1 MTTKKIII
9 TGGAT
14 RIGAAIAKSLAD
26 YETIIT
32 IHYNR
37 SKGNAL
43 KLKKELE
50 DLGSEV
56 HLLKADLN
64 NFNQT
69 QALLKLAYKKMKGL
83 NCLINNASLFEDDSL
98 YNFTDKSFTKHLN
111 INLKAPAILIQ
122 NFKKLLKNS
131 EGNIINIIDQRVE
144 KLTPYF
150 FSYTLSKSSLVTLT
164 KTAAMKL
171 APNIRVNGIS
181 PGPTLKNSR
190 QSETH
195 FKKQWKSVILKK
207 KVRLENVCE
216 GVKFLIK
223 NDNITGEIINIDSGQ
238 RLAWNTPDIINIKEG
253 K

>member
-1 MTTKKIII
+1 MTIKKIVI

-56 HLLKADLN
+56 YLLKADLN
-64 NFNQT
+64 NLKQT
-69 QALLKLAYKKMKGL
+69 QALLKLAFKKMKGL
-83 NCLINNASLFEDDSL
+83 NCLINNASLFENDSL
-98 YNFTDKSFTKHLN
+98 YDFTDKSFTKHLN

-131 EGNIINIIDQRVE
+131 EGDIINIIDQRVE

-150 FSYTLSKSSLVTLT
+150 FSYTLSKTSLVTLT
-164 KTAAMKL
+164 KTTAMKL

-195 FKKQWKSVILKK
+195 FKKQWKSVLLKK

-223 NDNITGEIINIDSGQ
+223 NDNITGEVINIDSGQ
-238 RLAWNTPDIINIKEG
+238 RLAWNTPDIINVKE
-253 K
+253 

>member
-1 MTTKKIII
+1 MTIKKIVI

-56 HLLKADLN
+56 YLLKADLN
-64 NFNQT
+64 NHKQT
-69 QALLKLAYKKMKGL
+69 HALLKLAYKKMKGL

-150 FSYTLSKSSLVTLT
+150 FSYTLSKTSLVTLT
-164 KTAAMKL
+164 KTTAMKL

-195 FKKQWKSVILKK
+195 FKKQWKSVLLKK
-207 KVRLENVCE
+207 KVELKNICE

-223 NDNITGEIINIDSGQ
+223 NDNITGEVINIDSGQ
-238 RLAWNTPDIINIKEG
+238 RLAWNTPDIINVKE
-253 K
+253 

>member
-1 MTTKKIII
+1 MTTKKIFI

-56 HLLKADLN
+56 YLLKADLN
-64 NFNQT
+64 NLKQT
-69 QALLKLAYKKMKGL
+69 QALLKLAFKKMKGL
-83 NCLINNASLFEDDSL
+83 NCLINNASLFENDGL

-131 EGNIINIIDQRVE
+131 EGDIINIIDQRVE

-150 FSYTLSKSSLVTLT
+150 FSYTLSKTSLVTLT
-164 KTAAMKL
+164 KTTAMKL

-195 FKKQWKSVILKK
+195 FKKQWKSVLLKK
-207 KVRLENVCE
+207 KVELKNICE

-223 NDNITGEIINIDSGQ
+223 NDNITGEVINIDSGQ
-238 RLAWNTPDIINIKEG
+238 RLAWNTPDIINVKE
-253 K
+253 

>member
-1 MTTKKIII
+1 MKRKKIII

-26 YETIIT
+26 YETAIA
-32 IHYNR
+32 IHYNK

-50 DLGSEV
+50 NLGSEV
-56 HLLKADLN
+56 YLLKADLN
-64 NFNQT
+64 NLKQT

-83 NCLINNASLFEDDSL
+83 NCLINNASLFENDSL
-98 YNFTDKSFTKHLN
+98 QNFTEKNFIKHLN
-111 INLKAPAILIQ
+111 VNLKAPAILIQ

-150 FSYTLSKSSLVTLT
+150 FSYTLSKSALVTLT

-190 QSETH
+190 QSENH
-195 FKKQWKSVILKK
+195 FKKQWKSVLLKK
-207 KVRLENVCE
+207 KVELKSICD
-216 GVKFLIK
+216 GIKFLIK
-223 NDNITGEIINIDSGQ
+223 NDNVTGEIINIDSGQ
-238 RLAWNTPDIINIKEG
+238 RLAWNTPDIINIKE
-253 K
+253 

>member
-26 YETIIT
+26 YESIIT

-50 DLGSEV
+50 NLGSEV
-56 HLLKADLN
+56 YLLKADLN

-69 QALLKLAYKKMKGL
+69 QALLKLAYRKMKGL
-83 NCLINNASLFEDDSL
+83 NCLINNASLFENDSL
-98 YNFTDKSFTKHLN
+98 HNFTDKSFTKHLN

-122 NFKKLLKNS
+122 NFKKLLKDS

-190 QSETH
+190 QSERH
-195 FKKQWKSVILKK
+195 FRKQWKSVLLKK
-207 KVRLENVCE
+207 KVELENICE

-238 RLAWNTPDIINIKEG
+238 RLAWNTPDIINVKE
-253 K
+253 

>member
-1 MTTKKIII
+1 MTTKKIVI

-26 YETIIT
+26 NESIIT

-37 SKGNAL
+37 SKGKAL

-56 HLLKADLN
+56 YLLKADLN
-64 NFNQT
+64 NLKQT

-83 NCLINNASLFEDDSL
+83 NCLINNASLFENDSL

-150 FSYTLSKSSLVTLT
+150 FSYTLSKTSLVTLT
-164 KTAAMKL
+164 KTTAMKL

-195 FKKQWKSVILKK
+195 FKKQWKSVLLKK
-207 KVRLENVCE
+207 KVELKNICE

-223 NDNITGEIINIDSGQ
+223 NDNITGEVINIDSGQ
-238 RLAWNTPDIINIKEG
+238 RLAWNTPDIINVKE
-253 K
+253 

>member
-1 MTTKKIII
+1 MTTKKIFI

-37 SKGNAL
+37 SKKNAL

-56 HLLKADLN
+56 YLLKADLN
-64 NFNQT
+64 NHKQT

-98 YNFTDKSFTKHLN
+98 YNFTDKSFTKHSN

-171 APNIRVNGIS
+171 APKIRVNGIS

-195 FKKQWKSVILKK
+195 FKKQWKSVLLKK

-238 RLAWNTPDIINIKEG
+238 RLAWNTPDIINVKE
-253 K
+253 

>member
-1 MTTKKIII
+1 MTTKKILI

-37 SKGNAL
+37 SKKNAL

-56 HLLKADLN
+56 YLLKADLN
-64 NFNQT
+64 NHKQT
-69 QALLKLAYKKMKGL
+69 HALLKLAYKKMKGL
-83 NCLINNASLFEDDSL
+83 NCLINNASLFENDSL
-98 YNFTDKSFTKHLN
+98 YNFTDKSFTNHLN

-164 KTAAMKL
+164 KTTAMKL

-190 QSETH
+190 QTETH
-195 FKKQWKSVILKK
+195 FKKQWKSVLLKK
-207 KVRLENVCE
+207 KVELKNVCE

-238 RLAWNTPDIINIKEG
+238 RLAWNTPDIVNVKE
-253 K
+253 

>member
-1 MTTKKIII
+1 MTIKKIVI

-14 RIGAAIAKSLAD
+14 RIGAAIAKSIAD

-37 SKGNAL
+37 SKVSAL

-50 DLGSEV
+50 NLGSEV
-56 HLLKADLN
+56 YLLKADLN
-64 NFNQT
+64 NLKQT

-83 NCLINNASLFEDDSL
+83 NCLINNASLFENDSL

-150 FSYTLSKSSLVTLT
+150 FSYTLSKTSLVTLT
-164 KTAAMKL
+164 KTTAMKL

-195 FKKQWKSVILKK
+195 FKKQWKSVLLKK
-207 KVRLENVCE
+207 KVELKNICE

-223 NDNITGEIINIDSGQ
+223 NDNITGEVINIDSGQ
-238 RLAWNTPDIINIKEG
+238 RLAWNTPDIINVKE
-253 K
+253 

>member
-1 MTTKKIII
+1 MKTKKIII

-50 DLGSEV
+50 NLGSEV
-56 HLLKADLN
+56 YLLKADLN
-64 NFNQT
+64 NLKQT

-83 NCLINNASLFEDDSL
+83 NCLINNASLFENDSL
-98 YNFTDKSFTKHLN
+98 HNFTDKSFTRHLN

-131 EGNIINIIDQRVE
+131 DGNIINIIDQRVE

-150 FSYTLSKSSLVTLT
+150 FSYTLSKSCLVTLT
-164 KTAAMKL
+164 KTTAMKL

-190 QSETH
+190 QSESH
-195 FKKQWKSVILKK
+195 FKKQCKSILLKK
-207 KVRLENVCE
+207 KVKLESICG
-216 GVKFLIK
+216 GVKFLIE
-223 NDNITGEIINIDSGQ
+223 NENITGEIINIDSGQ
-238 RLAWNTPDIINIKEG
+238 RLAWNTPDIINVKE
-253 K
+253 

>member
-50 DLGSEV
+50 NLGSEV
-56 HLLKADLN
+56 YLLKADLN

-83 NCLINNASLFEDDSL
+83 NCLINNASLFENDSL
-98 YNFTDKSFTKHLN
+98 HNFTDKSFTKHLN

-122 NFKKLLKNS
+122 NFKKLLKDS

-164 KTAAMKL
+164 KTTAMKL

-190 QSETH
+190 QTETH
-195 FKKQWKSVILKK
+195 FKKQWKSVLLKK
-207 KVRLENVCE
+207 KVKLKNVCE

-238 RLAWNTPDIINIKEG
+238 RLAWNTPDIVNVKE
-253 K
+253 

>member
-1 MTTKKIII
+1 MKRKKIII

-26 YETIIT
+26 YETAIA
-32 IHYNR
+32 IHYNK
-37 SKGNAL
+37 SKRNAL

-50 DLGSEV
+50 NLGSEV
-56 HLLKADLN
+56 YLLKADLN
-64 NFNQT
+64 NLKQT

-83 NCLINNASLFEDDSL
+83 NCLINNASLFENDNL

-111 INLKAPAILIQ
+111 INLKAPAILMQ

-131 EGNIINIIDQRVE
+131 EGDIINIIDQRVE
-144 KLTPYF
+144 KLTPHF

-171 APNIRVNGIS
+171 APNIKVNGIS

-190 QSETH
+190 QSESH
-195 FKKQWKSVILKK
+195 FKKQWKSVLLKK
-207 KVRLENVCE
+207 KVKLENICD

-238 RLAWNTPDIINIKEG
+238 RLAWNTPDIINIKE
-253 K
+253 

>member
-1 MTTKKIII
+1 MMENKIVI

-26 YETIIT
+26 YETAIT
-32 IHYNR
+32 IHYNK
-37 SKGNAL
+37 SKTNAL

-50 DLGSEV
+50 SLGSEV
-56 HLLKADLN
+56 YLLKADLN

-69 QALLKLAYKKMKGL
+69 QKILRLAYKKMKGL
-83 NCLINNASLFEDDSL
+83 NCLINNASLFENDNL
-98 YNFTDKSFTKHLN
+98 QNFTEKSFTKHLN

-190 QSETH
+190 QSKSH
-195 FKKQWKSVILKK
+195 FKKQWKSILLKK
-207 KVRLENVCE
+207 KVKLENICD
-216 GVKFLIK
+216 GVKFLMK
-223 NDNITGEIINIDSGQ
+223 NENITGEIINIDSGQ
-238 RLAWNTPDIINIKEG
+238 RLAWNTPDIINVKE
-253 K
+253 

>member
-1 MTTKKIII
+1 MMENKIVI

-26 YETIIT
+26 YETAIT
-32 IHYNR
+32 IHYNK
-37 SKGNAL
+37 SKTNAL

-50 DLGSEV
+50 SLGSEV
-56 HLLKADLN
+56 YLLKADLN

-69 QALLKLAYKKMKGL
+69 QKILRLAYKKMKGL
-83 NCLINNASLFEDDSL
+83 NCLINNASLFENDNL
-98 YNFTDKSFTKHLN
+98 QNFTEKSFTKHLN

-190 QSETH
+190 QSKSH
-195 FKKQWKSVILKK
+195 FKKQWKSVLLKK
-207 KVRLENVCE
+207 SVKLDSICDGIKFLMKNENV
-216 GVKFLIK
+216 
-223 NDNITGEIINIDSGQ
+223 TGEIINIDSGQ
-238 RLAWNTPDIINIKEG
+238 RLAWNTPDIINVKE
-253 K
+253 

>member
-1 MTTKKIII
+1 MTTKKIFI

-37 SKGNAL
+37 SKKNAL

-56 HLLKADLN
+56 YLLKADLN
-64 NFNQT
+64 NHKQT
-69 QALLKLAYKKMKGL
+69 HALLKLAYKKMKGL
-83 NCLINNASLFEDDSL
+83 NCLINNASLFENDSL

-150 FSYTLSKSSLVTLT
+150 FSYTLSKTSLVTLT
-164 KTAAMKL
+164 KTTAMKL

-195 FKKQWKSVILKK
+195 FKKQWKSVLLKK
-207 KVRLENVCE
+207 KVELKNICE

-238 RLAWNTPDIINIKEG
+238 RLAWNTPDIINVKE
-253 K
+253 

>member
-1 MTTKKIII
+1 MKTKKIII

-37 SKGNAL
+37 SKKNAL

-56 HLLKADLN
+56 YLLKADLN
-64 NFNQT
+64 NHKQT
-69 QALLKLAYKKMKGL
+69 HALLKLAYKKMKGL

-181 PGPTLKNSR
+181 PGHTLKNSR

-195 FKKQWKSVILKK
+195 FKKQWKSVLLKK
-207 KVRLENVCE
+207 KVELENVCE

-223 NDNITGEIINIDSGQ
+223 NDNITGEVINIDSGQ
-238 RLAWNTPDIINIKEG
+238 RLAWNTPDIINVKE
-253 K
+253 

>member
-1 MTTKKIII
+1 MITKKIII

-37 SKGNAL
+37 SKKNAL

-56 HLLKADLN
+56 YLLKADLN
-64 NFNQT
+64 NLNQT
-69 QALLKLAYKKMKGL
+69 HALLKLAYKKMKGL

-98 YNFTDKSFTKHLN
+98 YNFTDESFTKHLN

-164 KTAAMKL
+164 KTTAMKL

-181 PGPTLKNSR
+181 QGPTLKNSR

-195 FKKQWKSVILKK
+195 FKKQWKSVLLKK
-207 KVRLENVCE
+207 KVELKNICE

-238 RLAWNTPDIINIKEG
+238 RLAWNTPDIVNVKE
-253 K
+253 

>member
-56 HLLKADLN
+56 YLLKADLN
-64 NFNQT
+64 NLKQT

-195 FKKQWKSVILKK
+195 FKKQWKSVLLKK
-207 KVRLENVCE
+207 KVELKNICE

-223 NDNITGEIINIDSGQ
+223 NDNITGEVINIDSGQ
-238 RLAWNTPDIINIKEG
+238 RLAWNTPDIINVKE
-253 K
+253 

>member
-50 DLGSEV
+50 NLGSEV
-56 HLLKADLN
+56 YLLKADLN

-83 NCLINNASLFEDDSL
+83 NCLINNASLFENDSL
-98 YNFTDKSFTKHLN
+98 HNFTDKSFVNHLN

-131 EGNIINIIDQRVE
+131 DGNIINIIDQRVE

-190 QSETH
+190 QSENH
-195 FKKQWKSVILKK
+195 FKKQWKSVLLKK
-207 KVRLENVCE
+207 KVELKNVCE
-216 GVKFLIK
+216 GIKFLIK

-238 RLAWNTPDIINIKEG
+238 RLAWNTPDIINVKE
-253 K
+253 